1 MIYYILSHL
10 KSALS
15 KTLTV
20 EGMNKP
26 QTFTNYLLDGYLIKN
41 MNPKYIK
48 NSKKLKNMKK
58 KINDKKCV

>member
-1 MIYYILSHL
+1 
-10 KSALS
+10 
-15 KTLTV
+15 
-20 EGMNKP
+20 MNKP

-48 NSKKLKNMKK
+48 NSKKLKNMKE